1 MLAGPLLLF
10 GLICAA
16 VMGYAIQ
23 RGGTCMVAAID
34 EVVTKRRASKLIA
47 LLEAGLWVAG
57 GLTIAGL
64 ASGFAMA
71 PANYAVTGVTIL
83 GGALLGLG
91 ALINR
96 ACVFGSIARLGSGDW
111 AYVLT
116 PTGFYL
122 GCLAAAPLVGH
133 PAVTAAPSPLVA
145 SAGLLLAP
153 FALFVLWRGTGALR
167 ALRERRF
174 AAHIWAPHQ
183 ATMVIGLAF
192 LAMMLTV
199 GNWAYTEVLAELA
212 NGMAED
218 TLAKLILFA
227 AMLGGA
233 LLGGWTAG
241 RIKRVRPTPGNAAR
255 CLIGGMLMGAGS
267 VSIPGSNDGLSLV
280 GLPLLLPYAGAALA
294 SMALAIMLGMLAE
307 RRWTNPVAITS
318 QMT

>member
-23 RGGTCMVAAID
+23 RGGTCLVAAID

-47 LLEAGLWVAG
+47 LLEAGLWVTG
-57 GLTIAGL
+57 GLMIAGL
-64 ASGFAMA
+64 ASGFAVA
-71 PANYAVTGVTIL
+71 AANYAVTAYTIL

-116 PTGFYL
+116 PIGFYL
-122 GCLAAAPLVGH
+122 GCLAASPLVGH
-133 PAVTAAPSPLVA
+133 PGPSTVSSPLLSA
-145 SAGLLLAP
+145 AGLLLAP
-153 FALFVLWRGTGALR
+153 FALFALWRGFGTVR
-167 ALRERRF
+167 ALREKRF

-199 GNWAYTEVLAELA
+199 GNWAYTEALAELA
-212 NGMAED
+212 SGMAED

-227 AMLGGA
+227 GLLGGA

-241 RIKRVRPTPGNAAR
+241 RLKLVKPAPATAAR

-294 SMALAIMLGMLAE
+294 SMAVAIYLGMQAE
-307 RRWTNPVAITS
+307 RRLSAL
-318 QMT
+318 